1 MSALS
6 TMRIAADNA
15 KAAATASST
24 SSITAA
30 PILLTEGSSII
41 TKPIKSIL
49 TTTTTDTTIEDAQS
63 KPKKR
68 VRIQLEGE
76 EPLSDPTLPVSQNLS
91 SIPDLEDFGSANT
104 TNTSGIV
111 RISNYHSTQVA
122 PNSVTNTTDI
132 QEITENVQ
140 IIALNE
146 LPDGKHSS
154 ADQFTAWLQDRKT
167 RWKELRKQK
176 QQLKKELMQY
186 GTSSGSS
193 GSKKSMGVADLVRN
207 ASLAASMGFWQVHY
221 CLLLLY
227 YYYVVILLYL
237 CYTYCYYT
245 TSMLLLCCYTIIPM
259 LYILLLYY

>member
-6 TMRIAADNA
+6 TMRIAADTA
-15 KAAATASST
+15 KATATAST

-30 PILLTEGSSII
+30 APMLLTEGSSNI

-49 TTTTTDTTIEDAQS
+49 TTTTDTTVEDAQS

-76 EPLSDPTLPVSQNLS
+76 EPLSDPTLPVSQNMS

-207 ASLAASMGFWQVHY
+207 ASLAASMGFWQVQY
-221 CLLLLY
+221 C
-227 YYYVVILLYL
+227 
-237 CYTYCYYT
+237 YCYYT
-245 TSMLLLCCYTIIPM
+245 TSMLLYYYTYTIHI
-259 LYILLLYY
+259 Y